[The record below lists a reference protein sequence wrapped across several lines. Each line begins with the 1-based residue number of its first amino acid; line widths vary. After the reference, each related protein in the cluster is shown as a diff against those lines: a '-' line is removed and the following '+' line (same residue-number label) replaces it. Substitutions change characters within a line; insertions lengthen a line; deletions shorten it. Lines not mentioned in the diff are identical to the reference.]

1 MCAIEIVGTIP
12 NSKGTGKLS
21 FFAGRMVCGNAVFPI
36 VKYMKATLMLAPQ
49 CFQNKFRGGYM
60 QLLTITPVPT

>member
-36 VKYMKATLMLAPQ
+36 VVKVHEGNPNA
-49 CFQNKFRGGYM
+49 G
-60 QLLTITPVPT
+60 PTVFSE